1 VTAQI
6 GRLASEAS
14 AYELLCCGAIRAG
27 GMWVEI
33 FLILIALSAI
43 DPLQIVLSVIAASL
57 FRSWMAT
64 LFAGVVAAVT
74 LDAIV
79 FGLAAN
85 EASALYQPQFS
96 PIFWDLQFARFV
108 SCLLSV
114 VFLKACGRV
123 ARWML
128 NARRAARMT
137 ASE

>member
-1 VTAQI
+1 MPDIMAQMLVTD
-6 GRLASEAS
+6 
-14 AYELLCCGAIRAG
+14 GAADKKPTRRATLGCAG
-27 GMWVEI
+27 G
-33 FLILIALSAI
+33 FGAGNGDGPQRLRSLCQLPATPSRLRGYGTLG
-43 DPLQIVLSVIAASL
+43 DPK
-57 FRSWMAT
+57 RTKGAT
-64 LFAGVVAAVT
+64 T
-74 LDAIV
+74 KAIV
-79 FGLAAN
+79 GT
-85 EASALYQPQFS
+85 YQRQFS